1 MRFVRLSVKK
11 KNNVLASF
19 WHFGNLLYKSQNYV
33 QERDLRRSFE
43 VGLPTLPKCQKLAN
57 P

>member
-19 WHFGNLLYKSQNYV
+19 WHFGNLFYKSQNYV
-33 QERDLRRSFE
+33 QERVLRRSFE
-43 VGLPTLPKCQKLAN
+43 IGLPALPK
-57 P
+57 